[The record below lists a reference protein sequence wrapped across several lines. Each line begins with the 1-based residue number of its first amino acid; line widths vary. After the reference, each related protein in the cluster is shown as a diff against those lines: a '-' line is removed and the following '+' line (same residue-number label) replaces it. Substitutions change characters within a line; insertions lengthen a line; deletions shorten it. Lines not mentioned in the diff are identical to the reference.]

1 MERPVGQVGVGVKN
15 LHYFSSSPSIIRPN
29 LEKENPMRTI
39 YVDKNI
45 SLSQQRERGEIRKA
59 VPDKQERCLYPFNR
73 H

>member
-1 MERPVGQVGVGVKN
+1 
-15 LHYFSSSPSIIRPN
+15 
-29 LEKENPMRTI
+29 MRTI

-45 SLSQQRERGEIRKA
+45 PLSLCWERGEIRKA

>member
-1 MERPVGQVGVGVKN
+1 MGVGVEN
-15 LHYFSSSPSIIRPN
+15 LHNFSSSPSIIRPN
-29 LEKENPMRTI
+29 LEKEKPMRTI

-45 SLSQQRERGEIRKA
+45 PLSLCWERGEIRKA